1 MEFDAERFLHAWEAE
16 REIPAAGIGTLA
28 EKRLHASLKRTYA
41 PDPAHREVKIG
52 RYIADGFDG
61 ERVLEI
67 QTAQFSYLR
76 PKLQC
81 FLASYPVT
89 LVYPLAR
96 RRYLIWIDPE
106 TGESAPPHV
115 GRRKES
121 ALSALHELRAI
132 LPFLRDERL
141 TVELLLFD
149 MDERRLL
156 DGWDKRRKRGA
167 TLLERCPRGLPERVV
182 LRTADDYR
190 ALLPDG
196 LPDRFKVAALQKLT
210 GLRSRQAYSAVH
222 VFEAFGLLARDGT
235 DGRAAVYRVV
245 GPSLSSGENRS

>member
-1 MEFDAERFLHAWEAE
+1 MEFDAERFLRALEE
-16 REIPAAGIGTLA
+16 QEPPSSGIGTLA
-28 EKRLHASLKRTYA
+28 EKRLHASLKRAYA
-41 PDPAHREVKIG
+41 PDPAYREVKVG

-67 QTAQFSYLR
+67 QTAKFAYLR
-76 PKLQC
+76 PKLQF
-81 FLASYPVT
+81 FLSSYPVT

-96 RRYLIWIDPE
+96 KRYLIWTDPQ
-106 TGESAPPHV
+106 TGESSPPHV

-132 LPFLRDERL
+132 LPFLQSERL

-149 MDERRLL
+149 MDEHRLL

-167 TLLERCPRGLPERVV
+167 TLLERRPKGLPERVV

-190 ALLPDG
+190 ALLPAG
-196 LPDRFKVAALQKLT
+196 LPERFKVPTLQKLS
-210 GLRSRQAYSAVH
+210 GLRSRQAYSAVR
-222 VFEAFGLLARDGT
+222 VLEAFGILSRDGT
-235 DGRAAVYRVV
+235 DGRAAVYQVV
-245 GPSLSSGENRS
+245 GPSLSNGANRS